1 MSIASANNST
11 GSCSGS
17 VVGRGSIRLV
27 MHWLVGAIT
36 NVYEATSA
44 VVFLSFD
51 LLVDEPKA
59 ME

>member
-1 MSIASANNST
+1 MSMVSTNNST
-11 GSCSGS
+11 GSRSGS

-27 MHWLVGAIT
+27 MHWLVGAIA
-36 NVYEATSA
+36 NVYEAASA

-59 ME
+59 MK